1 MHRLITRLS
10 VGFTAG
16 AVGAIANSLAVQLA
30 GMLRPGTAVP
40 PFTPAWIY
48 QRLVWGGLFGLLL
61 ALPIL
66 RGRPVLQ
73 GLVISL
79 APSVARLTVFAP
91 PDAAASVGNIVQVFV
106 FNAIWGVVAALWYHA
121 ALGRDRTA

>member
-1 MHRLITRLS
+1 MRRLITRLS
-10 VGFTAG
+10 LAFAAG
-16 AVGAIANSLAVQLA
+16 AVGAIANSLAVQLG
-30 GMLRPGTAVP
+30 GMLRPGASVP

-61 ALPIL
+61 TLPLL

-79 APSVARLTVFAP
+79 APSLARLTVFAP
-91 PDAAASVGNIVQVFV
+91 PDASASVANIVQVLV
-106 FNAIWGVVAALWYHA
+106 FNAIWGVVAALWYDA
-121 ALGRDRTA
+121 AQKGLKS